1 MFFFEFSDVVKNI
14 CFEKHLQTDA
24 GLMENNRAASDIE
37 QNKLFKEKGLLKFN
51 YTLLTPFFKCF
62 TRKQLIYIEGS
73 SSRDESRSERR
84 IMKKKLY
91 GPFLWMRF
99 SCLEATE
106 LLRGDS
112 LLFTTKSPG
121 GPGTHLIDLG
131 RMKG

>member
-14 CFEKHLQTDA
+14 CFEKHPQTDA

-37 QNKLFKEKGLLKFN
+37 QNRLFKEKGLLKFN
-51 YTLLTPFFKCF
+51 YTLLKPFFKCF
-62 TRKQLIYIEGS
+62 TRKQLIYVEGS

-99 SCLEATE
+99 NCLEATE
-106 LLRGDS
+106 PLRGDS